1 MGFDPKVAEARLAL
15 NLIETTEMPKLAWDA
30 LEAGLDGPA
39 IRRLAALEFPTFF
52 QIRDS
57 LPRVM
62 EEMHLMKL
70 GGGEAALH
78 LAKMRAQEVLRSNAH
93 VLRHVGDFHYFW
105 VQADYC
111 DELREYGILGEEAYN
126 RWPVTWGKLR
136 RRSAFGSLTSL
147 RDWLPPDFWNP
158 RAAAQLKIPEDA
170 ARPRQTRVPAPAL
183 PAPRCLRRTGGRSA

>member
-1 MGFDPKVAEARLAL
+1 VRWLATAFEPVALTAGLIFGLPFIYNSAMGFDPKAAEARLAL

-78 LAKMRAQEVLRSNAH
+78 LAKMRAQEVLRSNAQFFGT
-93 VLRHVGDFHYFW
+93 L
-105 VQADYC
+105 
-111 DELREYGILGEEAYN
+111 E
-126 RWPVTWGKLR
+126 T
-136 RRSAFGSLTSL
+136 STAFGFGLTMAMNCAITEASV
-147 RDWLPPDFWNP
+147 R
-158 RAAAQLKIPEDA
+158 
-170 ARPRQTRVPAPAL
+170 RPI
-183 PAPRCLRRTGGRSA
+183 TGGPLHGAN